1 MPPSPFATAS
11 QLKESSLIYQQ
22 SWWRMQQRLLAW
34 DENKNK
40 KKSEQSIMLPAF
52 NTQWMPFH
60 QHHSSSSKGSSKGST
75 TTTTMPMASV
85 NLPVFFCCSD
95 YSFFHHHQKHTG
107 CYHHHN
113 FGLENSNKNHYHATG
128 YGPPKAPCYTYHS
141 QNTKKTASKGGGWGR
156 YHNYTINKERKTSA
170 TNTDHFYH
178 NKKEKAG
185 KKEKTNNNN
194 KTSNELADKMR
205 QFDAMCCINSIFEL
219 PDLAICF
226 RSSI

>member
-128 YGPPKAPCYTYHS
+128 YGPQKAPCYPYHS
-141 QNTKKTASKGGGWGR
+141 QNTKKQLQKEEVGVATIITQSTKRGR
-156 YHNYTINKERKTSA
+156 PLLPIQIIFTITKKKKQARK
-170 TNTDHFYH
+170 
-178 NKKEKAG
+178 K
-185 KKEKTNNNN
+185 
-194 KTSNELADKMR
+194 R
-205 QFDAMCCINSIFEL
+205 QIIITRHPMSL
-219 PDLAICF
+219 LT
-226 RSSI
+226 R